1 VKILNEDKGTT
12 FALILDK
19 KEAMTLLE
27 IVEAAQ
33 QANKR
38 KSSFRSW
45 RKNLE
50 EQLCCF

>member
-1 VKILNEDKGTT
+1 MKILNEEKGTT
-12 FALILDK
+12 FVLILDK
-19 KEAMTLLE
+19 KEARVLLE
-27 IVEAAQ
+27 IVETAQ
-33 QANKR
+33 NANKR